1 LEKRVKEIAR
11 VKEEVKDVEKVNE
24 EKRRWLEEE
33 RKRVQ

>member
-1 LEKRVKEIAR
+1 LEKRVKKIAR

-24 EKRRWLEEE
+24 EKGRWLEED

>member
-1 LEKRVKEIAR
+1 MKEIAR